1 MIIIKSSELLRAVQN
16 AYHFDFK
23 HSKCISE
30 SDGQFTGNF
39 WHETYE
45 GFGIEITYY
54 FQGNDLFGYEYDV
67 EKNRKELEEK
77 LKKVRGSKKYKNM
90 IAEAYK
96 DVVAP

>member
-1 MIIIKSSELLRAVQN
+1 MITIKSPELLRAVQN

-54 FQGNDLFGYEYDV
+54 FQESELVGYEYDV
-67 EKNRKELEEK
+67 EKKRLSLKESLEKLRASPEYINIIKELRQK
-77 LKKVRGSKKYKNM
+77 L
-90 IAEAYK
+90 
-96 DVVAP
+96 D